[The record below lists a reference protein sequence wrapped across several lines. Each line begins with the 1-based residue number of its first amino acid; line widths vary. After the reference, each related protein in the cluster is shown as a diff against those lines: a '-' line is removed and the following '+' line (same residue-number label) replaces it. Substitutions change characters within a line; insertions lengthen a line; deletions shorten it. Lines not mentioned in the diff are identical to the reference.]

1 MNKLPGFGLIE
12 RARALQPLIAREADE
27 IERTRRLTEPVV
39 SALIENGLYRV
50 LLPQSL
56 GGIEAPPEI
65 FMRMLEEIAKADAS
79 TAWCLGQCSVCAM
92 TAAYL
97 DPDAAHEIFNAP
109 PGILAWGAIYYPP
122 VLTVPLIAAERGWSM
137 TFAMGGFSLALLTAG
152 LVSPRVGLLIDRHGG
167 HRVMSAGSLLAALG
181 LTLLV
186 YAEHPFAYLA
196 VWMLLGVATAA
207 SLYDPAFATLGRI
220 FGVAARRPITALTL
234 AGGFA
239 STVSWPTTYLLLEA
253 VGWRGTY
260 LVYAALLAVVAAPL
274 HAFALPRTRADPEAR
289 PDGRAQLPSV
299 VLPATGWPFILV
311 AAAFAAYAFVPSGL
325 SAHLLA
331 IFGRAGID
339 AATVVAIG
347 AMFGPAQVAA
357 RIGELVLARRI
368 HPLNVARFAVGMLLA
383 AFALLVLLGLSVPVA
398 AVFMVMF
405 GMANGLITIARGAV
419 PLALFGA
426 AGYGH
431 LMGRIGGPFL
441 VMQAIAPLAL
451 AFVVERTS
459 DPAVLAVVA
468 TFALISFI
476 GFVVLPRP
484 GIGRQ

>member
-1 MNKLPGFGLIE
+1 MPSLLRDVIAGPW
-12 RARALQPLIAREADE
+12 RA
-27 IERTRRLTEPVV
+27 
-39 SALIENGLYRV
+39 V
-50 LLPQSL
+50 LVL
-56 GGIEAPPEI
+56 GV
-65 FMRMLEEIAKADAS
+65 
-79 TAWCLGQCSVCAM
+79 TQ
-92 TAAYL
+92 
-97 DPDAAHEIFNAP
+97 
-109 PGILAWGAIYYPP
+109 ILAWGAIYYPP